1 MGRQMVY
8 KTAEA
13 FERGGEGALKEES
26 CGVARK
32 PGDLEASGD
41 AA

>member
-1 MGRQMVY
+1 MVY

-13 FERGGEGALKEES
+13 GGGALKGES

-32 PGDLEASGD
+32 PGDVEVSGD
-41 AA
+41 AG